1 MKYEPKTTEWMRRC
15 NWGAEA
21 QQLVT
26 DDLTSCESCLAEA
39 EQDITEPEDIHWHR
53 ELKPIHDELNNLH
66 QQLATITQE
75 RDALKRIIDDTL
87 REVPVG
93 NVNAH
98 IPENLPMDMEY
109 YVQETVKQDFEIERL
124 EKERDAL
131 LKELAMTRIA
141 SAIFEQNS
149 ENCVVE
155 FEGRLKAEKERDEL
169 LTAATKYRDKVHRL
183 HTDVLDH
190 NLHEEHVE
198 ASAEL
203 YKVIQ
208 KLLTPPA
215 GAGNGKE
222 VGK

>member
-1 MKYEPKTTEWMRRC
+1 MKKCHKCYALYGNSDCICPPKLPSPAQM
-15 NWGAEA
+15 AE
-21 QQLVT
+21 
-26 DDLTSCESCLAEA
+26 
-39 EQDITEPEDIHWHR
+39 
-53 ELKPIHDELNNLH
+53 
-66 QQLATITQE
+66 QQLATLTQE

-169 LTAATKYRDKVHRL
+169 LTAATKYRDKIHRL